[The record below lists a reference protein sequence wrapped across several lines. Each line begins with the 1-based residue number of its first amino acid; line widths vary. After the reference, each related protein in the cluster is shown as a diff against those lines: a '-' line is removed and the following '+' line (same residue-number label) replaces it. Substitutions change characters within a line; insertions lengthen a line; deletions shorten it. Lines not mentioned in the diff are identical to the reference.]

1 MFENELL
8 KACIMLWNYGYDFT
22 FKNFRFINCIRTEG
36 NMFTSVANYLFG
48 TSEEATEKSDV
59 ELKETPADHDE
70 SWTVIDLPGNLDI

>member
-1 MFENELL
+1 
-8 KACIMLWNYGYDFT
+8 
-22 FKNFRFINCIRTEG
+22 
-36 NMFTSVANYLFG
+36 MFTSVANYLFG